1 MLLQE
6 ILCERLFCWS
16 CNVTAGSATLLL
28 QDIHLGEYL
37 MSNDII
43 SMALATVAQKPALN
57 VILKELQSEP
67 GQELYVFP
75 AERYL
80 RWELQLLF
88 ATAGNCAI
96 CPLSPT
102 FR

>member
-1 MLLQE
+1 
-6 ILCERLFCWS
+6 
-16 CNVTAGSATLLL
+16 
-28 QDIHLGEYL
+28 

-80 RWELQLLF
+80 RWEVQLLC
-88 ATAGNCAI
+88 ATAGSRARRT
-96 CPLSPT
+96 LSPLGIHRHLGIMGCAEESRSAQAGLRVVLVL
-102 FR
+102 FEFSLSL

>member
-1 MLLQE
+1 
-6 ILCERLFCWS
+6 
-16 CNVTAGSATLLL
+16 
-28 QDIHLGEYL
+28 

-80 RWELQLLF
+80 RWEVQLLC
-88 ATAGNCAI
+88 ATAGSRARRT
-96 CPLSPT
+96 LSHLAFTATWGSWGVLRNPALPKQG
-102 FR
+102 